1 MKRAS
6 CGLIY
11 GAMNT
16 TKTTNLG
23 RVARYLFDK
32 HGLRSR
38 LISADNEYD
47 TLEDLIGEEVIE
59 PFAIASVPNPFP
71 IMTKLSLGMWPVL
84 ENGQIVMRETPAEQ
98 WSKIGA
104 YLIEGTTTIA
114 ELLHQDHI
122 RKARKIGED
131 VVGQFT
137 EEGIT
142 FAKSAMSHY
151 GHVQDFVTL
160 DLIPRFSTL
169 PVKWVFW
176 TGHEYQGE
184 DEATG
189 QTRLGPGVV
198 GKAAT
203 MKVPRKLGNTFHC
216 IAFENVQTDPKTHKT
231 TRSTEYRAYFEP
243 HADAYSRTQ
252 MWPAGV
258 KVPVKWVAEWRVKF
272 PDGYIPL
279 TLERGIEQFLE
290 FQDEMTVKY
299 GAPADSE
306 AGNLVTMPTSVT
318 IVGSTVTVSQT
329 RPPVRPSYPTRPSR
343 FPARPVM
350 QPPVPQPTLSY
361 PTRPS
366 RFPARPVMQP
376 PVPQPTLTEQLQLSI
391 EKVTGQPVEIPNI
404 NDAVPASTTNDK
416 GE

>member
-23 RVARYLFDK
+23 RVARYLHDK

-47 TLEDLIGEEVIE
+47 TLEDLIGEGVIE

-84 ENGQIVMRETPAEQ
+84 ENGQIVMRETAADQ
-98 WSKIGA
+98 WPKIGA
-104 YLIEGTTTIA
+104 YLVEGTTTIA

-258 KVPVKWVAEWRVKF
+258 KVPVKWVAEWRTKF

-279 TLERGIEQFLE
+279 TLEKGIEQFLE
-290 FQDEMTVKY
+290 FQDEMTAKY
-299 GAPADSE
+299 GAPDSDV
-306 AGNLVTMPTSVT
+306 GNLIAMPAAAA
-318 IVGSTVTVSQT
+318 STASPAAASSASQT
-329 RPPVRPSYPTRPSR
+329 RPLARSVAYARPSR
-343 FPARPVM
+343 FPVRPA
-350 QPPVPQPTLSY
+350 QPAQPAQPTLE
-361 PTRPS
+361 
-366 RFPARPVMQP
+366 
-376 PVPQPTLTEQLQLSI
+376 EQLQKSVDLAHAQQ
-391 EKVTGQPVEIPNI
+391 TEIPDI
-404 NDAVPASTTNDK
+404 NAVPGNVTDVTDK
-416 GE
+416 G